1 MPEPKKIAH
10 VLVLMPLEIPPERA
24 FNLTL
29 HPAYAILHHASFS
42 MRRWCTMLH
51 IEDILPLTDF
61 KRNTVG
67 AIQQIHQSGRPLV
80 LTVNGRAELVVQSA
94 PEWQAMQD
102 RLAQAEAVAGIRRG
116 LDAIAAGETVELD
129 AAVAELRGRN
139 GLSR

>member
-1 MPEPKKIAH
+1 
-10 VLVLMPLEIPPERA
+10 
-24 FNLTL
+24 
-29 HPAYAILHHASFS
+29 
-42 MRRWCTMLH
+42 MLH
-51 IEDILPLTDF
+51 IEDILSLTDF

-67 AIQQIHQSGRPLV
+67 AIQQIHRSGRPLV

-102 RLAQAEAVAGIRRG
+102 RLEQAEAVAGIRRG

-129 AAVAELRGRN
+129 AAIAELRGRN